1 MLMYRQLLQPKTAD
15 EAYEMALKFK
25 TAPFLAGGCW
35 IGLGTWRWPSVID
48 MSQLG
53 LDYIRDEESYYAIGA
68 MATQGDVER
77 FEPFKTYAKG
87 LLIKAVHPILGVQFR
102 NMATM
107 GGSVAAR
114 FGFSD
119 ILPALLALKADVVL
133 HKNCVMPLAEYMN
146 FKERDVL
153 VEIRVPKEVRPVAIS
168 TLRKSTSDFPFLTGS
183 LRKDETG
190 YHMYIGC
197 RPAAAREAVKAGELL
212 STKGVAAIDEVMAT
226 AAAEIAF
233 QTNSHASTEYRAAMT
248 KVLVKRLV
256 QEVEQWT

>member
-1 MLMYRQLLQPKTAD
+1 MLMYRQLLQPKTVA

-35 IGLGTWRWPSVID
+35 IGLGKWRWPSVID
-48 MSQLG
+48 MSGLG
-53 LDYIRDEESYYAIGA
+53 LDYIREEDDYYAIGA

-77 FEPFKTYAKG
+77 FAPFQTYAKG
-87 LLIKAVHPILGVQFR
+87 LLVKAVHPILGVQFR

-119 ILPALLALKADVVL
+119 ILPALLALEAEVML
-133 HKNCVMPLAEYMN
+133 HQSGVMPLSEYMN
-146 FKERDVL
+146 FKEKDVL
-153 VEIRVPKEVRPVAIS
+153 VEIRVPKKVTAVAIH

-183 LRKDETG
+183 IRKDETG
-190 YHMYIGC
+190 YHIYIGC
-197 RPAAAREAVKAGELL
+197 RPAAVREAVKAGKLL
-212 STKGVAAIDEVMAT
+212 SAKGITALEEAMAT
-226 AAAEIAF
+226 AADEIAF
-233 QTNSHASTEYRAAMT
+233 QTNSHASADYRAAMT

-256 QEVEQWT
+256 QEVEQWR

>member
-1 MLMYRQLLQPKTAD
+1 MLMYRQLLQPKTVD

-48 MSQLG
+48 MSQLD
-53 LDYIRDEESYYAIGA
+53 LSYIREEDAYYAIGA
-68 MATQGDVER
+68 MVTQGDVER

-119 ILPALLALKADVVL
+119 ILPALLALKAEVVL
-133 HKNCVMPLAEYMN
+133 HKNGVMPLTEYMN
-146 FKERDVL
+146 FRDRDVL
-153 VEIRVPKEVRPVAIS
+153 VEIRVPKDVPAVAIS
-168 TLRKSTSDFPFLTGS
+168 TMRKSTSDFPFLTGS
-183 LRKDETG
+183 VRKDETG
-190 YHMYIGC
+190 YHIYIGC
-197 RPAAAREAVKAGELL
+197 RPAAACEAVKAGELL
-212 STKGVAAIDEVMAT
+212 TANGIESLEEAMTMAAT
-226 AAAEIAF
+226 EIAF
-233 QTNSHASTEYRAAMT
+233 QTNSHASAEYRAAMT